1 MRLTP
6 AYGWTNYRFEGGAVQ
21 AFVHRRFGLAK
32 ELLQQM
38 DEQHH
43 LKRKGRAS
51 ALAHRSVRR
60 TQEQAN
66 AVTKRSHCQSFGG
79 TGLGQTSPKYNSPG
93 QFPSQI
99 KEQ

>member
-1 MRLTP
+1 M
-6 AYGWTNYRFEGGAVQ
+6 Q

-66 AVTKRSHCQSFGG
+66 AVTKRSHYHPFM
-79 TGLGQTSPKYNSPG
+79 GQDRDKPHQKYNSPG